1 MTSPAIQWLPLG
13 FHDWLPAAQA
23 ATLGLLTFVQEDV
36 PTVSAALL
44 AAAGNLTWQAGFL
57 GVFLGIWIGD
67 ALLYLLARG
76 VGRPLL
82 QRSWAKRF
90 LNPAA
95 VARSEQW
102 FAEKGTWLL
111 LSSRFVPGTR
121 LPTYLAAGFLRL
133 PFGKFLLI
141 TGTAVAVW
149 TVGIFLLAKAFGADL
164 LNWLMRW
171 NSGGGAVLLL
181 VIASAIAIRLS
192 VRFGQKNFRRRISA
206 ALGRWTRWEFW
217 PAWLF
222 YIPVGANY
230 LRLALKYRGFTL
242 PTAANPGIFSGG
254 FVGESKIATL
264 RDLHATSPEF
274 TAEAHLLMPANPE
287 GIASV
292 SPGLRVREL
301 PWVNDEISDNPERV
315 ASRRG
320 SCSAKDCN
328 PVGVGKKFH
337 DLSQGSLADSAT
349 LGFTTESLWDSAD
362 RLALLESIRE
372 KHRFNYPFILKP
384 DVGQRGV
391 GVKLIRSREQAAEYL
406 RNTSAPV
413 LIQRYAPGPHEV
425 GVFYYRFP
433 NEPRGRIFAITEK
446 IFPTITGDGRRT
458 IEELVWADKRARFM
472 ADKYLGRLG
481 HRRSEILPAGETLKL
496 VEAGNHAQGCVF
508 RDGAHLWSEEL
519 DQRIDEISRRLDGF
533 FIGRYDIRYASDE
546 DLRAGR
552 NFQIIEL
559 NGAASEATSIYDSRN
574 SLFAAYRT
582 LFRQWELVFAIGAAN
597 RRRGCLPTTPAL
609 LWRKWRETTALIASY
624 PLAD

>member
-1 MTSPAIQWLPLG
+1 MTSPSLLWLPLG

-44 AAAGNLTWQAGFL
+44 AAAGNLTWQASFL

-90 LNPAA
+90 FNPAA
-95 VARSEQW
+95 VAQSEQW

-133 PFGKFLLI
+133 PFGRFLLV
-141 TGTAVAVW
+141 TGSAVAAW
-149 TVGIFLLAKAFGADL
+149 TVGIFLLARTFGADL

-171 NSGGGAVLLL
+171 NSGGWAVLLL
-181 VIASAIAIRLS
+181 VVALAVAIRLS
-192 VRFGQKNFRRRISA
+192 VKLSQKSFRRRIGT
-206 ALGRWTRWEFW
+206 ALGRCIRWEFW

-222 YIPVGANY
+222 YIPVGVNY
-230 LRLALKYRGFTL
+230 LWLAIRYRGFTL

-264 RDLHATSPEF
+264 RDLLATSPKF
-274 TAEAHLLMPANPE
+274 TAEAYLLEGATPAE
-287 GIASV
+287 
-292 SPGLRVREL
+292 
-301 PWVNDEISDNPERV
+301 
-315 ASRRG
+315 
-320 SCSAKDCN
+320 
-328 PVGVGKKFH
+328 
-337 DLSQGSLADSAT
+337 
-349 LGFTTESLWDSAD
+349 
-362 RLALLESIRE
+362 RLASLEQLRG
-372 KHRFNYPFILKP
+372 HHGLDHAFILKP

-391 GVKLIRSREQAAEYL
+391 GVKLIRTPEQATEYL
-406 RNTSAPV
+406 HSTNAPL
-413 LIQRYAPGPHEV
+413 LIQQYSPGPHEA

-433 NEPRGRIFAITEK
+433 HEPRGRIFAITEK
-446 IFPTITGDGRRT
+446 IFPIITGDGQRT
-458 IEELVWADKRARFM
+458 IEELVWADERARFM
-472 ADKYLGRLG
+472 AEKYLSRFGD
-481 HRRSEILPAGETLKL
+481 RRSEVLPTGETVKV
-496 VEAGNHAQGCVF
+496 VEAGNHAQGCIF
-508 RDGAHLWSEEL
+508 RDGAHLWSREL
-519 DQRIDEISRRLDGF
+519 ERRIDEISQRLDGF
-533 FIGRYDIRYASDE
+533 FIGRYDIRYSTDGE
-546 DLRAGR
+546 LRAGSD
-552 NFQIIEL
+552 FQIIEL

-597 RRRGCLPTTPAL
+597 RRHGFLPTAPTL
-609 LWRKWRETTALIASY
+609 LWRKWRETTALIATY

>member
-1 MTSPAIQWLPLG
+1 MTSTSLLWLPLG
-13 FHDWLPAAQA
+13 FHDWLPIAQA

-76 VGRPLL
+76 IGRPLL
-82 QRSWAKRF
+82 QHAWAKRF
-90 LNPAA
+90 FNPDA

-133 PFGKFLLI
+133 PFGRFLLV

-164 LNWLMRW
+164 LNWLQRW
-171 NSGGGAVLLL
+171 NSSGWAVLLL
-181 VIASAIAIRLS
+181 VLALAIFIRLS
-192 VRFGQKNFRRRISA
+192 VKFVQKNFRRRISA
-206 ALGRWTRWEFW
+206 ALGRWMRWEFW

-222 YIPVGANY
+222 YIPVGVNY
-230 LRLALKYRGFTL
+230 VWLAIRYRGFTL

-274 TAEAHLLMPANPE
+274 TAEAYLLE
-287 GIASV
+287 GAT
-292 SPGLRVREL
+292 PT
-301 PWVNDEISDNPERV
+301 ER
-315 ASRRG
+315 
-320 SCSAKDCN
+320 
-328 PVGVGKKFH
+328 F
-337 DLSQGSLADSAT
+337 
-349 LGFTTESLWDSAD
+349 ESLELFRARHGLD
-362 RLALLESIRE
+362 
-372 KHRFNYPFILKP
+372 FPFILKP

-391 GVKLIRSREQAAEYL
+391 GVKLIRSQEQAAAYL
-406 RNTSAPV
+406 QHTTAPLV
-413 LIQRYAPGPHEV
+413 VQRYAPGPHEI
-425 GVFYYRFP
+425 GLFYYRFP
-433 NEPRGRIFAITEK
+433 NEKHGRIFAMTEK
-446 IFPTITGDGRRT
+446 IFPTITGDGQRT
-458 IEELVWADKRARFM
+458 IEELIWADERARFM
-472 ADKYLGRLG
+472 AEKYLSRFGD
-481 HRRSEILPAGETLKL
+481 RRSEVLAAGETLKL
-496 VEAGNHAQGCVF
+496 VEAGNHAQGCIF
-508 RDGAHLWSEEL
+508 RDGAHLSSAEL
-519 DQRIDEISRRLDGF
+519 EQRIDTISRGIDGF
-533 FIGRYDIRYASDE
+533 FIGRYDIRYSSDE

-597 RRRGCLPTTPAL
+597 RRRGCLPTAPTL
-609 LWRKWRETTALIASY
+609 LWRKWRETTALIATY